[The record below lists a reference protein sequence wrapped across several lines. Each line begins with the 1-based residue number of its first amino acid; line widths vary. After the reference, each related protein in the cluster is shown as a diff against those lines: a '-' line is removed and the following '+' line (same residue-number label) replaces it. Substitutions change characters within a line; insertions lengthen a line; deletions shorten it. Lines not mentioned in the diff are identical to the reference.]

1 MLLYRQTTRSGMVEP
16 KTRRGLNLPAGVFEK
31 VERVQKQLAADL
43 GIPTL
48 SKAQALDRVLS
59 EFLGER

>member
-1 MLLYRQTTRSGMVEP
+1 MVEP